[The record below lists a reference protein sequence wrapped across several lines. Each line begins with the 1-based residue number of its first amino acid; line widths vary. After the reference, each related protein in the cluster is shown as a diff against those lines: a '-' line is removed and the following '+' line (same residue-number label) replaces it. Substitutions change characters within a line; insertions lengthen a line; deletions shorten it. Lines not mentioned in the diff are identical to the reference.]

1 MDEYAFHLLTTQLCV
16 QVVIPAKTRG
26 RGCPVTHLMAGQA
39 TCPQDKS
46 TSPTMATCSELTKDE
61 ERCLMLRAKKAFPRG
76 KEKETEVRQYKSK
89 HFAQLSC
96 SIRGHWNRDKTA
108 S

>member
-89 HFAQLSC
+89 HFAQ
-96 SIRGHWNRDKTA
+96 
-108 S
+108 